1 MKLTKQQRLKL
12 VSAREY
18 KQGYAWRSNGTT
30 IFSQRNL
37 AVRLGIS
44 RATFNRYERGLR
56 YPPQALL
63 TKWCSIL
70 GVTLEITPEKIKVG

>member
-18 KQGYAWRSNGTT
+18 ESSKRITRIDNL
-30 IFSQRNL
+30 FSQKIMAL
-37 AVRLGIS
+37 RLGIN

-56 YPPQALL
+56 HPPQALL